1 MASARYEG
9 MSHKEEPVVSTKAA
23 FKGHCKP
30 PTDEKFPG
38 ENINMVTDQS
48 PAHYSRWKIEPVSF
62 IMANKLAYAEG
73 NVIKYVMR
81 HDAKDGVKDI
91 DKAIRYLEMIK
102 ENQYGIKSDT
112 KTTGVPLDSDPN
124 SWGSVYKKCVL

>member
-1 MASARYEG
+1 VASDRYEG
-9 MSHKEEPVVSTKAA
+9 MFHKEEQV
-23 FKGHCKP
+23 
-30 PTDEKFPG
+30 
-38 ENINMVTDQS
+38 NMVTDQS

-102 ENQYGIKSDT
+102 ENQYGIKSNT
-112 KTTGVPLDSDPN
+112 KTTGVPLDSNPD
-124 SWGSVYKKCVL
+124 SWRSIYKKCVL